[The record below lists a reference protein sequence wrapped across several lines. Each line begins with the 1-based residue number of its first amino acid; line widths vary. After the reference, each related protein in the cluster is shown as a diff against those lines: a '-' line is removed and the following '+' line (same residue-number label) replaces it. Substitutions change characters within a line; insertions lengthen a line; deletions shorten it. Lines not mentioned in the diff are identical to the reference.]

1 MKEEL
6 GPSACLEHDLLLVA
20 QFELQVL
27 KNEVKHGKKLNMAR
41 MLLAQRLQST
51 AGCPEALG
59 LHKNL
64 MLFKNGQEAAICADA
79 KSGGCR

>member
-1 MKEEL
+1 M
-6 GPSACLEHDLLLVA
+6 
-20 QFELQVL
+20 
-27 KNEVKHGKKLNMAR
+27 KLNMAR
-41 MLLAQRLQST
+41 MLLAQRLQAT
-51 AGCPEALG
+51 AGCPEALV